1 MTFPVSRYVDEPC
14 VFVFEAVGLFS
25 EILTDTTCQDFS
37 LWIWVFF
44 YLSDMKHVLL
54 KSLFFPELACCF
66 ISFLICVICLLH
78 AS

>member
-1 MTFPVSRYVDEPC
+1 MTFPVSRYVNEPC

-44 YLSDMKHVLL
+44 YLSDMKQV
-54 KSLFFPELACCF
+54 FFFQNWPAV
-66 ISFLICVICLLH
+66 SFLF
-78 AS
+78 